1 MSADRPSK
9 PPPHFDGQRDTWED
23 LRVAAPAPGDAM
35 ADEDTSDD
43 LPGLEHLAFDAL
55 GAAAELDA
63 ALAEDTDH
71 GQSQGQSQSDSSI
84 GSSESYIALLE
95 AEADELNT
103 LVAKKNERIAELEA
117 EAERA
122 RARIERAAQK
132 DTEQHTRKLVLGF
145 IDVLDDLDRAIAAAG
160 QAVPGTAVIEGME
173 LVRKRFL
180 ARLAELD
187 VHHVPAVNTPFDPN
201 QHEAMSVVATTD
213 PAQDGVVVGVM
224 REGYRIGADTLRP
237 AGVAVAK
244 HAPAQ
249 P

>member
-9 PPPHFDGQRDTWED
+9 PPPQFDGQRDTWDD
-23 LRVAAPAPGDAM
+23 LRQAAPAPADAL

-43 LPGLEHLAFDAL
+43 LPGLDHIAFDAV

-71 GQSQGQSQSDSSI
+71 GPH
-84 GSSESYIALLE
+84 
-95 AEADELNT
+95 
-103 LVAKKNERIAELEA
+103 
-117 EAERA
+117 
-122 RARIERAAQK
+122 ERAAQK
-132 DTEQHTRKLVLGF
+132 DAEQHTRKIVLGF

-160 QAVPGTAVIEGME
+160 QAAAGTAVLEGME

-180 ARLAELD
+180 ARLADLD

-201 QHEAMSVVATTD
+201 QHEAMSVVNTTD
-213 PAQDGVVVGVM
+213 PAQDGVVIGVM
-224 REGYRIGADTLRP
+224 REGYRIGNDTLRP
-237 AGVAVAK
+237 AGVAVGK
-244 HAPAQ
+244 HTPAQ

>member
-1 MSADRPSK
+1 MSADRPPK

-23 LRVAAPAPGDAM
+23 MRPVAAQATADPV

-43 LPGLEHLAFDAL
+43 LSGLDPLAFDAL

-71 GQSQGQSQSDSSI
+71 GDNSI

-132 DTEQHTRKLVLGF
+132 DTEQHTRKIVLGF
-145 IDVLDDLDRAIAAAG
+145 IDVLDDLDRAVAAAG
-160 QAVPGTAVIEGME
+160 QAVPGSAVLEGVE

-187 VHHVPAVNTPFDPN
+187 VHHVPALNAPFDPN
-201 QHEAMSVVATTD
+201 QHEAMSVVTTTD
-213 PAQDGVVVGVM
+213 PAQDGLVIGVM
-224 REGYRIGADTLRP
+224 REGYRIGNDTLRP
-237 AGVAVAK
+237 AGVAVGK
-244 HAPAQ
+244 HVPAQ